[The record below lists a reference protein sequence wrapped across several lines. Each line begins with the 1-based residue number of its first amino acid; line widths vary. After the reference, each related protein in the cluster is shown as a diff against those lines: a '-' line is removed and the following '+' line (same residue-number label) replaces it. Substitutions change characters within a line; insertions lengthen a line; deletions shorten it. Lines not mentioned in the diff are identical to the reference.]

1 MRWAILS
8 DIHGNLDAFQAV
20 IEDLRDKKVD
30 RIAFLGDVVG
40 YGAEPNECLALLE
53 SLTDWVVAGNHDYAC
68 VGLTDIEAFNPSA
81 RSAILWTRDH
91 LLPESRD
98 YLRRLSLT
106 RRTEEMA
113 FVHASPHQPEKW
125 NYILCFPEAE
135 EGFRS
140 LTERLA
146 FMGHSHRPLILAKE
160 KDSEVRV
167 IEEQE
172 AVLVPGVRYLINV
185 GSVGQPR
192 DGDPQ
197 AAYGVYDETEKK
209 YRLRRVG
216 YDVPSA
222 QKKILKAGL
231 PRFLAQRLSRGI

>member
-1 MRWAILS
+1 
-8 DIHGNLDAFQAV
+8 
-20 IEDLRDKKVD
+20 
-30 RIAFLGDVVG
+30 
-40 YGAEPNECLALLE
+40 
-53 SLTDWVVAGNHDYAC
+53 
-68 VGLTDIEAFNPSA
+68 
-81 RSAILWTRDH
+81 
-91 LLPESRD
+91 
-98 YLRRLSLT
+98 
-106 RRTEEMA
+106 
-113 FVHASPHQPEKW
+113 
-125 NYILCFPEAE
+125 
-135 EGFRS
+135 
-140 LTERLA
+140 A

-197 AAYGVYDETEKK
+197 AAYGVYDEAEKK
-209 YRLRRVG
+209 YRLWRVG